1 MTTNERLREELK
13 KVTAERDSLKEMLGA
28 LASLDAFQKFAKR
41 IPITA
46 PGIPPVPSE
55 CKCLIVKNE
64 DNQDEI
70 YFCTIHTAAPK
81 ILEALANGNL
91 SSAIERAVKAELDRF
106 MKDLLGSIAI
116 TVNATPQIVGCAKV
130 TTIQAR
136 CTPVRCAVT
145 SSATRVFILSTLE
158 YADHSRLVSIQ
169 SNELIEEK
177 RHER

>member
-106 MKDLLGSIAI
+106 MKDLFRIDRHNCKCHATDCGVCKGNHHTGKMHTCKVCGDLVCNACFYSIHFGICGS
-116 TVNATPQIVGCAKV
+116 Q
-130 TTIQAR
+130 
-136 CTPVRCAVT
+136 
-145 SSATRVFILSTLE
+145 
-158 YADHSRLVSIQ
+158 
-169 SNELIEEK
+169 
-177 RHER
+177 